1 MITNKN
7 KSQKHIY
14 FMKLALDQAKINLGN
29 TKDNPAVG
37 CIIVKNDHVISS
49 GFTSINGRPH
59 AEQNAINLSK
69 TNLKNSELYV
79 TLEPCSH
86 YGRTPPCVTS
96 IIKSK
101 IKKVIFSIKDP
112 DPRSFNKCTKKL
124 KNKGIIVING
134 VLKDK
139 IKFFYRSYLKSRKN
153 KLPFV
158 TCKLAISKDFY
169 TINKKNKWITNEL
182 SRGRVHLMRASHDC
196 IMASSRTIIKDNPR
210 LTCRI
215 DGLVNRS
222 PARIIFDNKFKIKIN
237 SKVIKDAKNHH
248 TIIFYNQINKR
259 KIKLLKKLKI
269 RIYKIPIDI
278 EGNLDLKKS
287 LIKAQALGF
296 SRIFLETG
304 IKLTTNFL
312 NKRLVDDLKLFI
324 SNKNLK
330 KNGSGSIRKYFGT
343 VLKNKKKITEKVNL
357 SGEKL
362 ISYKL
367 K

>member
-7 KSQKHIY
+7 KSQENIY
-14 FMKLALDQAKINLGN
+14 FMKLALGQAKINLGN

-49 GFTSINGRPH
+49 GFTSIKGRPH
-59 AEQNAINLSK
+59 AEQNAINFSK

-86 YGRTPPCVTS
+86 YGKTPPCVTS

-112 DPRSFNKCTKKL
+112 DPRSFDKCTKKL
-124 KNKGIIVING
+124 KKKGIIVING
-134 VLKDK
+134 ILKDK
-139 IKFFYRSYLKSRKN
+139 IKSFYRSYFKSKKN

-158 TCKLAISKDFY
+158 TSKLAISKDFY
-169 TINKKNKWITNEL
+169 TINKKNKWITNEF

-196 IMASSRTIIKDNPR
+196 IMTSSSTIIKDNPQ

-222 PARIIFDNKFKIKIN
+222 PARIILDNKLKVKIN
-237 SKVIKDAKNHH
+237 SKVIKEARNHR
-248 TIIFYNQINKR
+248 TIIFYNKINKR
-259 KIKLLKKLKI
+259 KIKLLKRLKI
-269 RIYKIPIDI
+269 RIYKIHTDI
-278 EGNLDLKKS
+278 EDNLDIKKS
-287 LIKAQALGF
+287 LIKAQSLGF
-296 SRIFLETG
+296 SRIFLESG
-304 IKLTTNFL
+304 IKLTSNFL
-312 NKRLVDDLKLFI
+312 NKKLVDDLKLFI
-324 SNKNLK
+324 SSKYLK
-330 KNGSGSIRKYFGT
+330 KNGSGSIRNYFGS

>member
-1 MITNKN
+1 MFTNQN
-7 KSQKHIY
+7 RYQNNIY
-14 FMKLALDQAKINLGN
+14 FMGLALDQAKRTLGN
-29 TKDNPAVG
+29 TKKNPAVG
-37 CIIVKNDHVISS
+37 CVIVKNHHVISA
-49 GFTSINGRPH
+49 GYTSIYGSPH
-59 AEQNAINLSK
+59 AEQNAINFSK
-69 TNLKNSELYV
+69 INLKNSELYV

-153 KLPFV
+153 KFPFV

-196 IMASSRTIIKDNPR
+196 IMTSSRTIIKDNPR

-215 DGLVNRS
+215 DGFVNRS
-222 PARIIFDNKFKIKIN
+222 PARIIFDNTN
-237 SKVIKDAKNHH
+237 
-248 TIIFYNQINKR
+248 IFSAN
-259 KIKLLKKLKI
+259 
-269 RIYKIPIDI
+269 
-278 EGNLDLKKS
+278 
-287 LIKAQALGF
+287 
-296 SRIFLETG
+296 
-304 IKLTTNFL
+304 
-312 NKRLVDDLKLFI
+312 
-324 SNKNLK
+324 
-330 KNGSGSIRKYFGT
+330 KYF
-343 VLKNKKKITEKVNL
+343 KNIL
-357 SGEKL
+357 R
-362 ISYKL
+362 Y
-367 K
+367 